1 MDKIDFEKYAESI
14 PKPEI
19 REGSVKSNTS
29 DLDVDDVWK
38 IVTENL
44 RLVLDRVEY
53 ESWFADTYLEKIQN
67 GVATLSCPN
76 EFKRGTILK
85 DYNKFLQSCLTK
97 ATGQNLKIEI
107 YTKNVPEKNPKQ
119 RYTFVGPSDNPV
131 VSLFT
136 KMEGDKRR
144 YEEAIKKARLNPRY
158 TFKNFIVG
166 SNNRLAEAVAQS
178 VVSDI
183 SHDSLTKSYNPVF
196 YYGSTGVGKTHLMQA
211 IGNEVL
217 KKNPDSRVVY
227 VSIEQFLNEMIEA
240 IRNKKNEDFRNKY
253 REVDL
258 LIIDDIQFVEAY
270 PKTQEELFH
279 TFNTLYQANKQI
291 ILASDRP
298 PKEIKNITDRLR
310 TRFEGGMVSD
320 IQPPEYETR
329 LAILKQSME
338 EKGVTVPDIFL
349 DLIAKNIESSVREL
363 EGALNKVITLT
374 KLGDVPSYEEVARIL
389 QVDIESKRKKATP
402 EKVLNV
408 VSEVFGLS
416 VRYLKS
422 SRRNQHIAIAR
433 HTVMYILRTELKT
446 PLLKT
451 APIVGRKDHTTVI
464 NACAVVEK
472 KLKEDPAFA
481 EKVERCRKEI
491 FY

>member
-19 REGSVKSNTS
+19 GTDTEYKQEI
-29 DLDVDDVWK
+29 DVDDIWK

-44 RLVLDRVEY
+44 KMVLDRVEY
-53 ESWFADTYLEKIQN
+53 DSWFAGTHLERVQN
-67 GVATLSCPN
+67 GVATLSCSN
-76 EFKRGTILK
+76 EFKRETILK

-97 ATGQNLKIEI
+97 ATGQNLQIEI
-107 YTKNVPEKNPKQ
+107 IVKQEEQKEKRERYRYASNTGNPII
-119 RYTFVGPSDNPV
+119 D
-131 VSLFT
+131 LFT
-136 KMEGDKRR
+136 KMEGDKKR
-144 YEEAIKKARLNPRY
+144 YEEAAKNARLNPRY
-158 TFKNFIVG
+158 TFKSFVVG

-178 VVSDI
+178 VVNDI
-183 SHDSLTKSYNPVF
+183 ENANLTKSYNPVF

-217 KKNPDSRVVY
+217 RVNPDRKVSY
-227 VSIEQFLNEMIEA
+227 ISIEQFLNEMIEA
-240 IRNKKNEDFRNKY
+240 IRTKKNEDFRSKY

-298 PKEIKNITDRLR
+298 PREIKNITDRLR
-310 TRFEGGMVSD
+310 TRFEGGMVCD

-329 LAILKQSME
+329 LAILKQILS
-338 EKGVTVPDIFL
+338 EKGVTVPEAFL

-374 KLGDVPSYEEVARIL
+374 KLGEVPSYEEVARIL
-389 QVDIESKRKKATP
+389 QVDIESKRKRVTP
-402 EKVLNV
+402 ERVIEV
-408 VSEVFGLS
+408 ISEVFDIS
-416 VRYLKS
+416 TRHLKS
-422 SRRNQHIAIAR
+422 SRKTGDLATAR
-433 HTVMYILRTELKT
+433 QLAMYILRTELEL
-446 PLLKT
+446 PLKT
-451 APIVGRKDHTTVI
+451 VAKSVGRKDHTTVMH
-464 NACAVVEK
+464 ACQIIPK
-472 KLKEDPAFA
+472 KLKEDTNLAQKF
-481 EKVERCRKEI
+481 EKCKGEL

>member
-1 MDKIDFEKYAESI
+1 MDKIDFEKYVESI

-19 REGSVKSNTS
+19 KSNDTFQA
-29 DLDVDDVWK
+29 DIDTDDIWK

-44 RLVLDRVEY
+44 RMVLDRVEY
-53 ESWFADTYLEKIQN
+53 DSWFAGTYLERIQN
-67 GVATLSCPN
+67 GVATISCSN
-76 EFKRGTILK
+76 EFKRQAIIK

-97 ATGQNLKIEI
+97 ATGQNLQIEMI
-107 YTKNVPEKNPKQ
+107 VKQVETKEPKERYKFVTNTNNPII
-119 RYTFVGPSDNPV
+119 N
-131 VSLFT
+131 LFT
-136 KMEGDKRR
+136 KMEGDKRK
-144 YEEAIKKARLNPRY
+144 YEEAVKKARLNPRY
-158 TFKNFIVG
+158 TFKSFIIG

-183 SHDSLTKSYNPVF
+183 ENESMTKSYNPVF

-217 KKNPDSRVVY
+217 RKNPDRNIAY

-240 IRNKKNEDFRNKY
+240 IRTKKNEDFRSKY

-310 TRFEGGMVSD
+310 TRFEGGMVCD

-329 LAILKQSME
+329 LAILKQIMVD
-338 EKGVTVPDIFL
+338 KNITVPDIFL
-349 DLIAKNIESSVREL
+349 ELIAKNIESSVREL

-374 KLGDVPSYEEVARIL
+374 KLGEVPSYEEVARIL
-389 QVDIESKRKKATP
+389 QVDIESKRRRVTP
-402 EKVLNV
+402 EKLVEVVANV
-408 VSEVFGLS
+408 FELS
-416 VRYLKS
+416 VRYLRS
-422 SRRNQHIAIAR
+422 SRKTEHIANAR
-433 HTVMYILRTELKT
+433 QVAMFLLRTELQ
-446 PLLKT
+446 LSLKNT
-451 APIVGRKDHTTVI
+451 ARTVGRKDHTTVMY
-464 NACAVVEK
+464 ACETLPK
-472 KLKEDPAFA
+472 KLKDNPSLA
-481 EKVERCRKEI
+481 EKYERCKRDL

>member
-19 REGSVKSNTS
+19 GQGSGENNGT
-29 DLDVDDVWK
+29 DIDVDDVWK

-53 ESWFADTYLEKIQN
+53 ESWFADTYLENIQN
-67 GVATLSCPN
+67 GVATLSCSN

-97 ATGQNLKIEI
+97 ATGQNLQIELLI
-107 YTKNVPEKNPKQ
+107 KKSENKPQKD
-119 RYTFVGPSDNPV
+119 RYTFATPIDSPIMN
-131 VSLFT
+131 LFT
-136 KMEGDKRR
+136 KMEGDKKK
-144 YEEAIKKARLNPRY
+144 YEDAVKKARLNPRY

-166 SNNRLAEAVAQS
+166 ANNRLAEAVAQS

-183 SHDSLTKSYNPVF
+183 ENESMTKSYNPVF

-217 KKNPDSRVVY
+217 RKNPERNIAY

-240 IRNKKNEDFRNKY
+240 IRTKKNEDFRSKY

-279 TFNTLYQANKQI
+279 TFNSLYQANKQI

-320 IQPPEYETR
+320 IQPPDYETR
-329 LAILKQSME
+329 LAILKQSML

-363 EGALNKVITLT
+363 EGALNKVLTLT
-374 KLGDVPSYEEVARIL
+374 KLGGVPSYEEVARIL
-389 QVDIESKRKKATP
+389 QVDLESKRKRATP

-416 VRYLKS
+416 IRFIKS
-422 SRRNQHIAIAR
+422 TRRNANIAIVR
-433 HTVMYILRTELKT
+433 HVVMYILRNELQI
-446 PLLKT
+446 PLETT
-451 APIVGRKDHTTVI
+451 ARLVGRKDHTTVL
-464 NACAVVEK
+464 NACSVVEK
-472 KLKEDPAFA
+472 RMKEDSAFA
-481 EKVERCRKEI
+481 EKVEQCRRDI

>member
-19 REGSVKSNTS
+19 RTDTQPQQDIE
-29 DLDVDDVWK
+29 VDDVWK

-44 RLVLDRVEY
+44 RMVLDRVEY
-53 ESWFADTYLEKIQN
+53 DSWFAGTHLERVQN
-67 GVATLSCPN
+67 GVATLSCSN
-76 EFKRGTILK
+76 DFKRETILK

-97 ATGQNLKIEI
+97 ATGQNLQIEI
-107 YTKNVPEKNPKQ
+107 VVKQQEQSSPKERYRYATKTGNPII
-119 RYTFVGPSDNPV
+119 D
-131 VSLFT
+131 LFT

-144 YEEAIKKARLNPRY
+144 YEEAVKNARLNPRY
-158 TFKNFIVG
+158 TFKSFIVG

-178 VVSDI
+178 VVTDMENEGLS
-183 SHDSLTKSYNPVF
+183 KSYNPVF

-217 KKNPDSRVVY
+217 RVNPDRKVSY
-227 VSIEQFLNEMIEA
+227 ISIEQFLNEMIEA
-240 IRNKKNEDFRNKY
+240 IRTKKNEEFRTKY

-298 PKEIKNITDRLR
+298 PREIKNITDRLR
-310 TRFEGGMVSD
+310 TRFEGGMVCD

-329 LAILKQSME
+329 LAILKQILA
-338 EKGVTVPDIFL
+338 EKKVSVPDAFL
-349 DLIAKNIESSVREL
+349 DLIAKNIETSVREL
-363 EGALNKVITLT
+363 EGSLNKVITLT
-374 KLGDVPSYEEVARIL
+374 KLGEVPSYEEVARIL
-389 QVDIESKRKKATP
+389 QFDIESKRKRVTP
-402 EKVLNV
+402 ERVIEV
-408 VSEVFGLS
+408 VANEFGIS
-416 VRYLKS
+416 TRFLKS
-422 SRRNQHIAIAR
+422 SRKTNGIATAR
-433 HTVMYILRTELKT
+433 QIVMYILRTELELSLKSIAKT
-446 PLLKT
+446 
-451 APIVGRKDHTTVI
+451 VGRKDHTTVLH
-464 NACAVVEK
+464 ACEMVPK
-472 KLKEDPAFA
+472 KLKNSNDLAQKY
-481 EKVERCRKEI
+481 EKCKGEL

>member
-1 MDKIDFEKYAESI
+1 MDKIDFEKYANSI

-19 REGSVKSNTS
+19 GQGGNGNQ
-29 DLDVDDVWK
+29 DIDVEDVWK

-53 ESWFADTYLEKIQN
+53 ESWFADTYLEQIQN
-67 GVATLSCPN
+67 GVATLSCSN
-76 EFKRGTILK
+76 EFKRSTILK

-97 ATGQNLKIEI
+97 ATGQNLQVEI
-107 YTKNVPEKNPKQ
+107 LIKKSAVNKPKE
-119 RYTFVGPSDNPV
+119 RYSFAPPIDNPIID
-131 VSLFT
+131 LFT
-136 KMEGDKRR
+136 KMEGDKKK
-144 YEEAIKKARLNPRY
+144 YEESIKHARLNPRY

-166 SNNRLAEAVAQS
+166 PNNRLAEAVAQS

-183 SHDSLTKSYNPVF
+183 ENDSLTKSYNPVF

-211 IGNEVL
+211 IGNEAL
-217 KKNPDSRVVY
+217 RRNPDRKVVY

-240 IRNKKNEDFRNKY
+240 IRTKRNEDFRTKY

-279 TFNTLYQANKQI
+279 TFNTLYQSNKQI

-320 IQPPEYETR
+320 IQPPDYETR
-329 LAILKQSME
+329 LAILKQSML
-338 EKGVTVPDIFL
+338 EKGVTIPDIFL

-363 EGALNKVITLT
+363 EGALNKVLTLT
-374 KLGDVPSYEEVARIL
+374 KLGEVPSYEEVARIL
-389 QVDIESKRKKATP
+389 QVDIESKRKRATP

-408 VSEVFGLS
+408 VSEVFGMS
-416 VRYLKS
+416 IRFIKS
-422 SRRNQHIAIAR
+422 SRRNANIAIVR
-433 HTVMYILRTELKT
+433 HVAMYILRNELQIS
-446 PLLKT
+446 LEST
-451 APIVGRKDHTTVI
+451 ARLVGRKDHTTVL
-464 NACAVVEK
+464 NACSVVEK
-472 KLKEDPAFA
+472 RLKEDSSFA
-481 EKVERCRKEI
+481 EKVEKCRRDI

>member
-1 MDKIDFEKYAESI
+1 MDKIDFEQYANSI

-19 REGSVKSNTS
+19 GQGNSGNQ
-29 DLDVDDVWK
+29 DIDVDDIWK

-53 ESWFADTYLEKIQN
+53 ESWFADTYLEQIQN
-67 GVATLSCPN
+67 GVATLSCSN
-76 EFKRGTILK
+76 EFKRSTILK

-97 ATGQNLKIEI
+97 ATGQNLQVEI
-107 YTKNVPEKNPKQ
+107 LIKKSALNKPKE
-119 RYTFVGPSDNPV
+119 RYSFAPATDNPIIN
-131 VSLFT
+131 LFT
-136 KMEGDKRR
+136 KMEGDKKK
-144 YEEAIKKARLNPRY
+144 YEESVKNARLNPRY

-166 SNNRLAEAVAQS
+166 ANNRLAEAVAQS

-183 SHDSLTKSYNPVF
+183 DHDSLMKSYNPVF

-217 KKNPDSRVVY
+217 KKNPDRKVVY

-240 IRNKKNEDFRNKY
+240 IRTKKNEDFRIKY

-279 TFNTLYQANKQI
+279 TFNSLYQANKQI

-320 IQPPEYETR
+320 IQPPDYETR
-329 LAILKQSME
+329 LAILKQSML

-363 EGALNKVITLT
+363 EGALNKVLTLT
-374 KLGDVPSYEEVARIL
+374 KFGEVPSYEEVARIL
-389 QVDIESKRKKATP
+389 QVDIESKRKRATP
-402 EKVLNV
+402 EKVLDV
-408 VSEVFGLS
+408 VSDVFGIS
-416 VRYLKS
+416 IRFIKS
-422 SRRNQHIAIAR
+422 SRRNAHIAIVR
-433 HTVMYILRTELKT
+433 HVAMYILRNELQIS
-446 PLLKT
+446 LENT
-451 APIVGRKDHTTVI
+451 ARLVGRKDHTTVL
-464 NACAVVEK
+464 NACSVVEK
-472 KLKEDPAFA
+472 RLKIDSAFA
-481 EKVERCRKEI
+481 EKVEKCRRDI